1 MARAKNN
8 PSPKKPKPL
17 RSAQGKPKTKSTKAK
32 KPAIEKPAFV
42 VHSLTLTRADEEILE
57 HLSGDVSDYTGRKIS
72 GSAILRALLR
82 YTDQQGYQWFL
93 SQVSPFIE
101 AEISSGVV
109 WGKKK

>member
-1 MARAKNN
+1 MAFSFSSGTTRIDHLM
-8 PSPKKPKPL
+8 L
-17 RSAQGKPKTKSTKAK
+17 RLETYPQDGG
-32 KPAIEKPAFV
+32 
-42 VHSLTLTRADEEILE
+42 TRP
-57 HLSGDVSDYTGRKIS
+57 SGDVSDYTGRKIS

-82 YTDQQGYQWFL
+82 YTNQQGYQWFL

>member
-1 MARAKNN
+1 MARPKSK
-8 PSPKKPKPL
+8 PSPKKPIPKS
-17 RSAQGKPKTKSTKAK
+17 RSTETEKLVS
-32 KPAIEKPAFV
+32 EKPAFV
-42 VHSLTLTRADEEILE
+42 THSLTLTRADEDILE
-57 HLSGDVSDYTGRKIS
+57 HLSSDVSDYTGRKIS

-82 YTDQQGYQWFL
+82 YTNQQGYQWLL